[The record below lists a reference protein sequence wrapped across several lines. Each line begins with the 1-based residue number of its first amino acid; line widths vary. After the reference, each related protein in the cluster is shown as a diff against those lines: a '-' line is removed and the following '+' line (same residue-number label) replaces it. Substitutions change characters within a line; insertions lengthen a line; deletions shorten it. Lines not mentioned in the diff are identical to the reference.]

1 MTTAAAAVP
10 WRERRTVVV
19 VLRLVGQ
26 ALEFLAWVLLARRLP
41 GQTLGD
47 LTVVFLACRYG
58 GLIAD
63 WGARYSGMRDIAAG
77 LPLAGILP
85 LLRRRERLTAGLAVL
100 FVGWATTT
108 GNAAMLPLLAVL
120 LQQGLNRD
128 WMSLGQRRMF
138 RSGLPV
144 LLQGAVLLPLV
155 YLVPEQRWTVAL
167 VLGGSYALGLLVS
180 CLVNRRPQADP
191 AQPQARG
198 VAGWMVVAALADQ
211 AVATMDVF
219 LLAYLVSSTDAG
231 MYAAI
236 YRLPNAWLAV
246 VGLVSVSSVPAV
258 AAGLAAS
265 PSAAREL
272 RSAMLRRG
280 LAAGALTLAGAPI
293 VLLATPLV
301 FGDEYSRAATA
312 AAVLVCASA
321 VITVTAALLPIYFS
335 VVSDARYAQAQVSAA
350 AVNLAMNLAL
360 IPALGMV
367 GAAISTFAAQV
378 LLSLLIWRGLR
389 ATVVLATE
397 PVGRP
402 AVLSGSYRREQRA

>member
-19 VLRLVGQ
+19 MLRLAGQ

-85 LLRRRERLTAGLAVL
+85 LLRRRERLTVGFAIL

-138 RSGLPV
+138 LSGLPG
-144 LLQGAVLLPLV
+144 LLQGAALLSLV
-155 YLVPEQRWTVAL
+155 HLVPVQRWAVAL
-167 VLGGSYALGLLVS
+167 ALGGSYALGLVIS
-180 CLVNRRPQADP
+180 CLANRRPQGDP
-191 AQPQARG
+191 AQPHARG

-231 MYAAI
+231 MYAAV

-246 VGLVSVSSVPAV
+246 VGLISVSSVPVV
-258 AAGLAAS
+258 AAGLTAS
-265 PSAAREL
+265 PSAVREL
-272 RSAMLRRG
+272 RSTMLRRG
-280 LAAGALTLAGAPI
+280 FATGALTLVGAPI
-293 VLLATPLV
+293 VLLATPFV
-301 FGDEYSRAATA
+301 FGHEYTRAATA

-321 VITVTAALLPIYFS
+321 VVTVTAALLPIYFS
-335 VVSDARYAQAQVSAA
+335 LVSDVRYARAQVSAA
-350 AVNLAMNLAL
+350 TLNLAMNLVL
-360 IPALGMV
+360 IPTLGMV
-367 GAAISTFAAQV
+367 GAAVSTFVAQ
-378 LLSLLIWRGLR
+378 LLLALLIWRGLQ

-402 AVLSGSYRREQRA
+402 TVLSGAYRRGESA